1 MSLRAKFN
9 LILGLTGLLGLA
21 ISALVVRSFLEQGAR
36 TEVLG
41 SARMIL
47 QSARAVRHYTTTQI
61 QPILQPQLEQK
72 FHPQSVPAFSAN
84 QFVAKL
90 RESYPQYNYKEA
102 VLNPTNPANRT
113 SDWEA
118 DMVNSYKSDP
128 EQKELVV
135 ERETPTG
142 RFLYLSQPIVVNDV
156 SCLVCHDTPERAP
169 ASMVALYGASNG
181 FGWKLKDTI
190 GAQIVSIPME
200 VPLAR
205 ARHAFYLLVGSL
217 AAVLVVVGILLNVL
231 LHYVVIRPVRRMA
244 ENANRVSLGE
254 MGTGELVIPGND
266 EIASLSH
273 SFNRMHRSLL
283 NAMKILDDSDMDGK

>member
-1 MSLRAKFN
+1 MSLRTKFN
-9 LILGLTGLLGLA
+9 LILGLTGMLGLVV
-21 ISALVVRSFLEQGAR
+21 SALVVRSFLEKSAR
-36 TEVLG
+36 TEVLA

-61 QPILQPQLEQK
+61 QPLLQPLLAEK

-90 RESYPQYNYKEA
+90 RESYPEYNYKEA

-113 SDWEA
+113 VDWEA
-118 DMVNSYKSDP
+118 DMVNAYKSNAQ
-128 EQKELVV
+128 QKELVV

-142 RFLYLSQPIVVNDV
+142 RFLYLSQPIVVNDA

-169 ASMVALYGASNG
+169 ASMLALYGSSNG
-181 FGWKLKDTI
+181 FGWKLKDVI

-200 VPLAR
+200 VPLAH

-217 AAVLVVVGILLNVL
+217 AAVLLVVGILLNIL

-244 ENANRVSLGE
+244 DNANKVSLGE
-254 MGTGELVIPGND
+254 MGSGELVIAGND

-273 SFNRMHRSLL
+273 SFNRMHRSLS
-283 NAMKILDDSDMDGK
+283 NAMKILEDSGA